1 MESLLEMVHFLS
13 SKACNGRRVGT
24 EGWEKAQAYICN
36 QLSSASIEPLGKD
49 YLESLPQLAG
59 GLEGKNILAVV
70 PGNGPLASRYLLI
83 EAHYDHL
90 GEDSEQAAYYPG
102 ADDNAAAVAI
112 ILHAAKQYMNEQKA
126 DNCRSLI
133 IASFDAEEP
142 PFFNSPDMGAER
154 FCEMHSELLPQID
167 LAVILDL
174 MGHGS
179 GFRRDCSR
187 LHEAFFI
194 AGAEKCQIGP
204 EIDAISQAVPELFPQ
219 RIGNHAIPPLGNY
232 IAFHKRKRP
241 FLFLTAGRNKHYH
254 SIEDSAEKLDYPKI
268 QRTVQYLTLLIQRLS
283 VLDPSFFVYN
293 EKGYDD
299 LATLLTLQQLFQCL
313 GSNVEESARINEFL
327 RQSIAWCRQNGNL
340 NDFERS
346 KLSHLLAILEK
357 ALQ

>member
-1 MESLLEMVHFLS
+1 MVHYLS

-24 EGWEKAQAYICN
+24 EGWKNAQAYICE
-36 QLSSASIEPLGKD
+36 QLSSASIKPFGED

-59 GLEGKNILAVV
+59 NLEGKNILALV
-70 PGNGPLASRYLLI
+70 PGKGPLASRYLLI

-90 GEDSEQAAYYPG
+90 GEDAEQAAYYPG

-112 ILHAAKQYMNEQKA
+112 ILHAARHYMDENKA

-142 PFFNSPDMGAER
+142 PFFNSSDMGAER
-154 FCEMHSELLPQID
+154 FCEMHPELLPQID
-167 LAVILDL
+167 LAIILDL
-174 MGHGS
+174 MGHGG

-204 EIDAISQAVPELFPQ
+204 EIDAISNAIPALFPQ

-241 FLFLTAGRNKHYH
+241 FLFLTAGRYKYYH

-283 VLDPSFFVYN
+283 ILDPSFFVYDEN
-293 EKGYDD
+293 GNDD
-299 LATLLTLQQLFQCL
+299 LATLSTLQQLFQCL
-313 GSNVEESARINEFL
+313 GPNVEDSARINDFL
-327 RQSIAWCRQNGNL
+327 TQSITWCRHNGNL
-340 NDFERS
+340 SDFERS
-346 KLSHLLAILEK
+346 KLSYLLAILEK